1 MLSAFTDTGAFR
13 EGERNGMEKTEERES
28 RRRSLLFYG
37 LLVLLLLCSGVGF
50 YIYQQMKTPETAAV
64 IRLGDRELL
73 RAPLSRD
80 ARYLLKDGEI
90 TEVDMDYTM
99 AANFSAEELSEHA
112 INVLEIRD
120 GRIRCIE
127 ANCPD
132 LTCVHIAPMGA
143 DTDGIPIACL
153 PHGMIITIE

>member
-1 MLSAFTDTGAFR
+1 MNTEST
-13 EGERNGMEKTEERES
+13 EKRS
-28 RRRSLLFYG
+28 RMRSLLFYG
-37 LLVLLLLCSGVGF
+37 LLVLLLLGSGGAF
-50 YIYQQMKTPETAAV
+50 YAYQQGKAPETAAV

-80 ARYLLKDGEI
+80 ARYLLEDGEI

-99 AANFSAEELSEHA
+99 AANFSAEELSEHEV
-112 INVLEIRD
+112 NVLEIQD

-153 PHGMIITIE
+153 PHGMVITIE